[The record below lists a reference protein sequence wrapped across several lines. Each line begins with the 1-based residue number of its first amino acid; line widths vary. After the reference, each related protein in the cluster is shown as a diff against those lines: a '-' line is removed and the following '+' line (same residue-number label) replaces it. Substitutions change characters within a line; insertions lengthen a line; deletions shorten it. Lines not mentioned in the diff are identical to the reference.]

1 MKKDTKDF
9 IKRLK
14 DKRQQDK
21 DSGFS
26 SFYKEN
32 LPISKELS
40 VKLINNSIN
49 KSIINDCEV
58 NFEDNNEISI
68 WLNNDKFIFNIDG
81 EWKLIDPKGLE
92 ITSSDKNIETLI
104 KETLINLHVVE
115 FSLNLKQTIIKFN
128 KDIELKIS
136 LNDNRL
142 EPWYFIDQEKSY
154 VISMDSKGNL
164 SHIITCPESLRSD
177 YLFKEKGEVVS
188 NILYALDFYRN
199 LIK

>member
-68 WLNNDKFIFNIDG
+68 WLN
-81 EWKLIDPKGLE
+81 EHPRCRACE
-92 ITSSDKNIETLI
+92 VSCITHSRQ
-104 KETLINLHVVE
+104 IN
-115 FSLNLKQTIIKFN
+115 Q
-128 KDIELKIS
+128 
-136 LNDNRL
+136 
-142 EPWYFIDQEKSY
+142 
-154 VISMDSKGNL
+154 
-164 SHIITCPESLRSD
+164 
-177 YLFKEKGEVVS
+177 
-188 NILYALDFYRN
+188 
-199 LIK
+199 